1 MMHLKF
7 ESLGET
13 WINLVNL
20 TVQAGTRLNNQAYE
34 LLGAEVAFPAR
45 TEGDPVI
52 GQFGDPQMIADM
64 GTVFFTS
71 HANASGHSYAALMR
85 GPGGRQ
91 DLQDVIALLRS
102 DPWSKRAVVTLC
114 GSPDGKVPCI
124 NVIQFLI
131 RDKAVRTTYFA
142 RGQDAFRKFY
152 ADGLC
157 IAAMARTVS
166 GGLEL
171 PAETVAG
178 YIASS
183 HVYDQDMADIKRML
197 VQGQGYLRAGG
208 CKGAV

>member
-1 MMHLKF
+1 
-7 ESLGET
+7 
-13 WINLVNL
+13 
-20 TVQAGTRLNNQAYE
+20 
-34 LLGAEVAFPAR
+34 LGAEVAFPAR

-85 GPGGRQ
+85 GPAGRQ

-114 GSPDGKVPCI
+114 GTPNGKVPCI

-131 RDKAVRTTYFA
+131 RDKTVRTTYFA

-157 IAAMARTVS
+157 IAAMARTVA
-166 GGLEL
+166 GGLDL
-171 PAETVAG
+171 PAGTVAG

-197 VQGQGYLRAGG
+197 AQGQHYLRAGG